1 MPLDVKTL
9 IACNAAI
16 AFFMAAAF
24 LFYKINYKTY
34 PGYGV
39 WLSSF
44 FILTVVYLSILLRG
58 LLPAWLVIALTNS
71 VGVLVGVLRL
81 DGVMRFTRSHKLK
94 KIYYCL
100 PAVTA
105 TIVLF
110 FYFIEDNI
118 VLRNMIS
125 SAFITVLAIL
135 ISLEFYRNIK
145 LENKKLYF
153 GIALING
160 IYGLSLFTRG
170 IVWFCCPHLNLFMNG
185 FVHQSYFFVTIV
197 MEVGLGFAW
206 LMICNQ
212 RLDFELRSS
221 RDNLQL
227 TNDKLEKALSE
238 VKSLSGI
245 VPICM
250 HCKNIRDDQ
259 GYWSLLEKYIS
270 EHSEAEFSH
279 GICPKCME
287 ERYDFK

>member
-1 MPLDVKTL
+1 
-9 IACNAAI
+9 
-16 AFFMAAAF
+16 
-24 LFYKINYKTY
+24 
-34 PGYGV
+34 
-39 WLSSF
+39 
-44 FILTVVYLSILLRG
+44 
-58 LLPAWLVIALTNS
+58 
-71 VGVLVGVLRL
+71 
-81 DGVMRFTRSHKLK
+81 
-94 KIYYCL
+94 
-100 PAVTA
+100 
-105 TIVLF
+105 
-110 FYFIEDNI
+110 
-118 VLRNMIS
+118 
-125 SAFITVLAIL
+125 
-135 ISLEFYRNIK
+135 
-145 LENKKLYF
+145 
-153 GIALING
+153 
-160 IYGLSLFTRG
+160 
-170 IVWFCCPHLNLFMNG
+170 
-185 FVHQSYFFVTIV
+185 

>member
-24 LFYKINYKTY
+24 LFYRVNYKTY
-34 PGYGV
+34 PGYGR

-58 LLPAWLVIALTNS
+58 LLPVWLVIALTNS
-71 VGVLVGVLRL
+71 AGVLVGVLRL

-125 SAFITVLAIL
+125 SAFITVLAIS

-145 LENKKLYF
+145 RENKKLYF

-212 RLDFELRSS
+212 RLDSELRSS

-227 TNDKLEKALSE
+227 TNGKLEKALSE

-250 HCKNIRDDQ
+250 HCKNIRDDE